1 MTWGTGF
8 QKGLKLGPE
17 SPRMAD
23 ADKLTVATSAVEYQ
37 NSILS
42 NASTSFYSREC
53 KRLEAEVQ
61 EQREARAKLEE
72 ELNQHR

>member
-1 MTWGTGF
+1 MMTWGTGF

-17 SPRMAD
+17 SPRLAD

-37 NSILS
+37 NSIHS
-42 NASTSFYSREC
+42 GATSFYSREC

-61 EQREARAKLEE
+61 EQRDARAKLEE
-72 ELNQHR
+72 QLN